1 METINKKIE
10 FIKMNWKSLVVLICF
25 LLLIFNLNTC
35 NSNREL
41 KKQLKDEKHR
51 QEQNFKAFNDTI
63 KVYKNKNGQIS
74 YKQVIGN
81 MSLDELEK
89 YNPDLYKAITAEGG
103 KVKTIIKTQI
113 EYRDTGSTK
122 NILVKLDKDRYSLG
136 FYYTSPDSVLVI
148 NGKSYFYAISDS
160 NKLIVKEDI
169 TKFDDVKI
177 KFSIVTGIKKENGYD
192 KIFITP
198 STDKITITE
207 TRGTDVTDYI
217 KNNQNNQKK
226 NKYSV
231 NISAGYGVTFGK
243 GNKLYHGPGIQI
255 GIGYNIL
262 SF

>member
-1 METINKKIE
+1 MEIINKIIE
-10 FIKMNWKSLVVLICF
+10 FIKKNWKSVIVLICF
-25 LLLIFNLNTC
+25 LLLIFNLKTC
-35 NSNREL
+35 SSNREL
-41 KKQLKDEKHR
+41 KNQLKNEKYR

-63 KVYKNKNGQIS
+63 EVYKNKNGQIS

-89 YNPDLYKAITAEGG
+89 YNPDLYKLIKAEGG
-103 KVKTIIKTQI
+103 KVKTIIKTII

-122 NILVKLDKDRYSLG
+122 NILVKLDKDRYGLN

-148 NGKSYFYAISDS
+148 NGKSYFYVIADS
-160 NKLIVKEDI
+160 NKLIIKEDI
-169 TKFDDVKI
+169 TKFDEVKI

-217 KNNQNNQKK
+217 KNNQKK
-226 NKYSV
+226 NKFSV
-231 NISAGYGVTFGK
+231 NVSGGYGIIFGK
-243 GNKLYHGPGIQI
+243 GNQLYHGPGIQL